1 MGMRSE
7 PVSFRADDESRPAER
22 SVDDSRM
29 GQRILLAE
37 DDSSFRYLL
46 AALLRRDGYQ
56 VVSVATGVDLMDV
69 LFDSLSKD
77 SPVLGFDLV
86 LSDIRMPGWPGLD
99 ALYSLKHVPDMP
111 PLILFTAFGDFET
124 RRRARE
130 IGALALLDKPFDLDE
145 LRRWVAKALKT

>member
-1 MGMRSE
+1 MCSEPGTFRSE
-7 PVSFRADDESRPAER
+7 DQPRAAGRHVGESRVGR
-22 SVDDSRM
+22 
-29 GQRILLAE
+29 RILLAE

-56 VVSVATGVDLMDV
+56 VVSVATGVDLMDL

-77 SPVLGFDLV
+77 SPVPGFDLV

-99 ALYSLKHVPDMP
+99 ALSSLRYVPGMP
-111 PLILFTAFGDFET
+111 PLILFTAFGDPET
-124 RRRARE
+124 RWRARE

-145 LRRWVAKALKT
+145 MRRLVAKALGS